1 MSAKATVRRNK
12 TALQTILSGDYR
24 LILNK
29 VYEKE
34 LINQRE
40 YNNLKSINREDA
52 EGHVIELVDKIMNKG
67 DDTCRAFLNLLQ
79 TDEDIKSTFPQLKDL
94 KRNEALFVSRP
105 VEISP
110 PHNGV
115 ESKGIQHKSSQ
126 RETMFDDGKG
136 KGAQHV
142 TPCSNRSRS
151 TINIQTLLDIN
162 NELESSEVAALCFL
176 CSDVVSRKHL
186 EEIRQAKELFSRLSE
201 KGLLENNTFLKELLR
216 TIHREDLIIR
226 LEAGSGNLEET
237 DARRVLSNFRIM
249 LYKIYDDMTVD
260 GLASMKLLLKS
271 KLGNRHLDHCKA
283 VKTVMDSQT
292 QSPPFFSQE
301 MDDNVTG
308 TCEQG
313 DQQKRVFRCQGPD
326 TLSPRGSSLN
336 M

>member
-12 TALQTILSGDYR
+12 TAIQTILSGDHR
-24 LILNK
+24 LIVNK

-40 YNNLKSINREDA
+40 YNSLKSINREDA

-67 DDTCRAFLNLLQ
+67 DDTCGAFLNLLQ

-94 KRNEALFVSRP
+94 QLNEALFVPRP

-115 ESKGIQHKSSQ
+115 ESKVLQHDSSQ

-142 TPCSNRSRS
+142 TPRSNGSRS
-151 TINIQTLLDIN
+151 TTNIRTLLDIN

-186 EEIRQAKELFSRLSE
+186 EEIRQAKDLFSRLSE
-201 KGLLENNTFLKELLR
+201 KGLLENNTFIKELLR

-226 LEAGSGNLEET
+226 LEADRGNLEET

-260 GLASMKLLLKS
+260 GLESMKLLLMS
-271 KLGNRHLDHCKA
+271 KLGKRHLDHCKTA
-283 VKTVMDSQT
+283 LDVFAEMEKKELISDTHVDELYDVLLKLDVKLAKTVKHYTMS
-292 QSPPFFSQE
+292 
-301 MDDNVTG
+301 
-308 TCEQG
+308 
-313 DQQKRVFRCQGPD
+313 R
-326 TLSPRGSSLN
+326 
-336 M
+336 

>member
-12 TALQTILSGDYR
+12 TAIQRILSGDHR

-40 YNNLKSINREDA
+40 YNSLKSINREDA

-67 DDTCRAFLNLLQ
+67 DDTCGAFLNLLQ
-79 TDEDIKSTFPQLKDL
+79 TDEDIKSTFPELKDL
-94 KRNEALFVSRP
+94 QLNEALFVPRP

-115 ESKGIQHKSSQ
+115 ESKGIQHNSSQ

-142 TPCSNRSRS
+142 TPRSDRSRS
-151 TINIQTLLDIN
+151 TTNIRTLLDIN

-186 EEIRQAKELFSRLSE
+186 EEIRQAKDLFSRLSE
-201 KGLLENNTFLKELLR
+201 KGLLENNTFIKELLR

-226 LEAGSGNLEET
+226 LEADRGNLEET

-260 GLASMKLLLKS
+260 GLESMKLLLMS
-271 KLGNRHLDHCKA
+271 KLGKRHLDHCKTA
-283 VKTVMDSQT
+283 LDVFAEMEKKELISDTHVDELYDVLLKLDVKLAKTVKHYTMS
-292 QSPPFFSQE
+292 
-301 MDDNVTG
+301 
-308 TCEQG
+308 
-313 DQQKRVFRCQGPD
+313 R
-326 TLSPRGSSLN
+326 
-336 M
+336 

>member
-12 TALQTILSGDYR
+12 TAIQTILSGDYR

-40 YNNLKSINREDA
+40 YNSLKSIYREDA

-67 DDTCRAFLNLLQ
+67 DDTCGAFLNLLQ

-94 KRNEALFVSRP
+94 NEALCVSRP

-115 ESKGIQHKSSQ
+115 ESKVKITPAKGK
-126 RETMFDDGKG
+126 TMFDDGKG
-136 KGAQHV
+136 KGAQH
-142 TPCSNRSRS
+142 PCSDRSRS
-151 TINIQTLLDIN
+151 TINDRTLLDIN

-226 LEAGSGNLEET
+226 LKAGSGNLEET

-260 GLASMKLLLKS
+260 GLESMKLLLKS
-271 KLGNRHLDHCKA
+271 KLGKRHLDHCKTA
-283 VKTVMDSQT
+283 LDVFAEMEKKELISDTHVDELYDVLQKLDAKLAKTVKHYT
-292 QSPPFFSQE
+292 
-301 MDDNVTG
+301 T
-308 TCEQG
+308 
-313 DQQKRVFRCQGPD
+313 RR
-326 TLSPRGSSLN
+326 
-336 M
+336 

>member
-1 MSAKATVRRNK
+1 MSAEATVRRNK
-12 TALQTILSGDYR
+12 TAIQTILSGDYR

-40 YNNLKSINREDA
+40 YNNLKSIYREDA

-67 DDTCRAFLNLLQ
+67 DCTCGAFLNLLQ

-94 KRNEALFVSRP
+94 NEALCVSRP

-115 ESKGIQHKSSQ
+115 ESKGIQHNSSQ
-126 RETMFDDGKG
+126 RKTMFDDGKG

-142 TPCSNRSRS
+142 THSFQPCSDRSRS
-151 TINIQTLLDIN
+151 TINDRTLLDIN

-226 LEAGSGNLEET
+226 LKAGSGNLEET
-237 DARRVLSNFRIM
+237 DARGVLSNFRIM

-260 GLASMKLLLKS
+260 DLESMKLLLKS
-271 KLGNRHLDHCKA
+271 KLGKRHLDRCKTA
-283 VKTVMDSQT
+283 LDVFAEMEKKELISDTHVDELYDVLLKLDVKLAKTVKHYT
-292 QSPPFFSQE
+292 
-301 MDDNVTG
+301 T
-308 TCEQG
+308 
-313 DQQKRVFRCQGPD
+313 RR
-326 TLSPRGSSLN
+326 
-336 M
+336 